1 MNLLFNVNYQTL
13 ERLDKNRVA
22 SYAKDYIICVF
33 DFDEKDWGSLD
44 KKALFV
50 DSNGNKYVVDLGIA
64 LQCECNI
71 PEEVLKGNHFKV
83 SVFAGDRMTSTQ
95 ETISVHPSGYDEK
108 VDEIIHSENTANN
121 ENVKIIKCNGEID
134 YRFIRTIFDDDS
146 FIPIRIN
153 RFEREEHPY

>member
-1 MNLLFNVNYQTL
+1 MNLLFSVDYQTL

-50 DSNGNKYVVDLGIA
+50 DANGNKYIVDLGIA

-95 ETISVHPSGYDEK
+95 ETIAVHPSGYDEK
-108 VDEIIHSENTANN
+108 VDKIIHSENTANN
-121 ENVKIIKCNGEID
+121 EDVKIIKCNGEID
-134 YRFIRTIFDDDS
+134 YRFVRTIFDDED